1 MCADDWVLTVVR
13 PQATPSWNLG
23 PLRRG
28 KKKRK
33 EKEITLIMVLSIHT
47 YTGTYNALSQLT
59 DMLDSKKYQTDSPYD
74 VREVECDFLFKLF
87 LLHQ

>member
-1 MCADDWVLTVVR
+1 
-13 PQATPSWNLG
+13 
-23 PLRRG
+23 
-28 KKKRK
+28 
-33 EKEITLIMVLSIHT
+33 MVLSIHT

-74 VREVECDFLFKLF
+74 VREVECDFLFRLF